1 VISIQSL
8 EVKPGQ
14 RLSLRLWQ
22 RLLKA
27 IEERTMRTGRY
38 VRLHHSPDGV
48 IVNTGSQ
55 QGGTGVVHSWQ
66 MTAEA
71 GDNDGADVSFYQRGL
86 VNGVEAQIRDAKGQ
100 LAPMCPSRTG
110 GEVDPDAGDTPKLT
124 VSEDKFDSAGVSRI
138 YAKITVNKL
147 STTSIDAVE
156 LIASEKTPTR
166 IPFTAF
172 KLIGFI
178 LMDDGSPTVEQHCF
192 FDQTVV
198 WGVNP
203 QLGVVTAMFI
213 AA

>member
-1 VISIQSL
+1 MISLQSL

-14 RLSLRLWQ
+14 RLSLRLWR

-55 QGGTGVVHSWQ
+55 QGGSGVVHSWQ

-71 GDNDGADVSFYQRGL
+71 GDNDGADVSFYQCGL
-86 VNGVEAQIRDAKGQ
+86 VNGVEAQIRDANGQ
-100 LAPMCPSRTG
+100 LASMCPSRTG
-110 GEVDPDAGDTPKLT
+110 DSDPDSGDTPKLT

-156 LIASEKTPTR
+156 LIASEKTPAR

-198 WGVNP
+198 WGVNS
-203 QLGVVTAMFI
+203 QLGVVTSMFI